1 MRTTFVLLSIG
12 LHRVLSVDE
21 SKLYIQIVLTCSM
34 LIIHFTLEVF
44 ELLTL
49 VVLVGIDDDSDE
61 SFHCFDD
68 NVIVRFKVIM
78 VSRTFVNLCNLI
90 FWQMLNKTVFHLFF
104 LVKDVSQTWYDFI
117 CDLLFLLIW
126 DFIRIGL
133 SLDNFTELLLKGEE
147 ICNKVQVT
155 GFDIPF
161 CIFDQSSCISKGGS
175 LNVWAFSLSLV

>member
-1 MRTTFVLLSIG
+1 MSTGIAIVWFHMRTTFVLLSIG

-21 SKLYIQIVLTCSM
+21 SKLYIQIILTCSM

-90 FWQMLNKTVFHLFF
+90 F
-104 LVKDVSQTWYDFI
+104 
-117 CDLLFLLIW
+117 
-126 DFIRIGL
+126 
-133 SLDNFTELLLKGEE
+133 
-147 ICNKVQVT
+147 
-155 GFDIPF
+155 
-161 CIFDQSSCISKGGS
+161 
-175 LNVWAFSLSLV
+175 